1 MKRYPILLAVVGAL
15 LSSFAVRLATVR
27 PVHAQDSPAQAQA
40 PDLTKLPPIRKPMGT
55 EEGFALFQT
64 RCMSCHGNPNANPKA
79 TELNAIRAMTPEKI
93 YGSLV
98 DGKMKAQG
106 QFLSDDEKRHI
117 AEFMGSRT
125 LGSSEPGSGKNMPNQ
140 CSSNPPMSDPA
151 AGDSWNGWGA
161 DLGNTRFQPADA
173 AGLTAAQVPQLKLKW
188 AFGYPTGVSANGQPA
203 VVSGRVFVGTD
214 IGYIYSLDAQ
224 TGCIYW
230 SHETGIATRN
240 AMTVGP
246 IKEHGNTKYAVF
258 FGDAQANIYALDAQT
273 GSLLWKHKVDNF
285 FVARNTA
292 SPTLYDGRLYVP
304 VSSSEEYDSG
314 IADYQCCTSRGSV
327 LALDANSGEQIWK
340 TYVVPEPKPTIKN
353 SKGTQLWAPAGGS
366 VWNSPTVDPVR
377 RAVYFGTGDAETAPE
392 PKTTDAIMALDMDT
406 GKTLWVYQATE
417 DDVFMGGC
425 KPVKTEQCPDVQGP
439 DADIGNS
446 PILRTLP
453 NGRRVLVAGTKGGD
467 LFALD
472 PDKSGAL
479 LWRSNYS
486 GKPRSGVLFGGTA
499 DTANAYYGFT
509 GGGVAAVDLLTG
521 KKKWFAPVA
530 APDAK
535 VAHSAAATMIPGVV
549 FQGGGDGKLTAIS
562 TADGHTIWQFETARD
577 FETVNKVAAH
587 GGSMRAPGAVIA
599 GGMVFVGSGYSVS
612 GGDQG
617 GNVLLAFSPQ

>member
-1 MKRYPILLAVVGAL
+1 
-15 LSSFAVRLATVR
+15 
-27 PVHAQDSPAQAQA
+27 
-40 PDLTKLPPIRKPMGT
+40 MGT

-125 LGSSEPGSGKNMPNQ
+125 LGSSEPGNAKNMPNQ
-140 CSSNPPMSDPA
+140 CAPAIRRWPIPPPAPHGMAGEPTVGTRASSPLTPPASPPRRCRSSSSSGPSAIPPACPPTANPPSHPA
-151 AGDSWNGWGA
+151 AFSSA
-161 DLGNTRFQPADA
+161 
-173 AGLTAAQVPQLKLKW
+173 
-188 AFGYPTGVSANGQPA
+188 PTLATSIP
-203 VVSGRVFVGTD
+203 STP
-214 IGYIYSLDAQ
+214 Q
-224 TGCIYW
+224 TGCVYW

-340 TYVVPEPKPTIKN
+340 TYVVPEPEPTIKN

-366 VWNSPTVDPVR
+366 VWNSPTIDPVR

-392 PKTTDAIMALDMDT
+392 PMTTDAIMALDMDT
-406 GKTLWVYQATE
+406 GKTLWVYQATQ

-425 KPVKTEQCPDVQGP
+425 KPIKTEQCPDVQGP

-535 VAHSAAATMIPGVV
+535 AVAHSAAATMIPGVV